1 MRPLFTIHAGEY
13 LTGLHIQKNLK
24 LNAWIPAKDIGIDLL
39 VTDAKNRRAVSLQVK
54 YGKDFLPEE
63 KVAEVREK
71 FRCASW
77 FTLDWTKL
85 NKSEADYWVFVLQ
98 GFKSSVPDFVIIP
111 TPELRQRMMEIH
123 GTCAGKLHSYLC
135 TIGNQCWETRVNK
148 TTAARDA
155 DGVKA
160 VRMSLTAIR
169 LQIARGTYHNP
180 LRDFT
185 RYLNAWDAIKAKL
198 KA

>member
-13 LTGLHIQKNLK
+13 LVGLHVQKELK

-39 VTDAKNRRAVSLQVK
+39 VTDAKNRLAVSFQVK

-63 KVAEVREK
+63 KIAEIREK

-98 GFKSSVPDFVIIP
+98 GFKSKVPDFIVIP
-111 TPELRQRMMEIH
+111 TPELRQRMAEIH
-123 GTCAGKLHSYLC
+123 GADAAKIQSYFC
-135 TIGNQCWETRVNK
+135 TMGTQCWETRVH
-148 TTAARDA
+148 
-155 DGVKA
+155 G
-160 VRMSLTAIR
+160 MSNVR
-169 LQIARGTYHNP
+169 LQIARGTYQNHA
-180 LRDFT
+180 RDFSG
-185 RYLNAWDAIKAKL
+185 YLNDKGWDMLIERL
-198 KA
+198 RL

>member
-24 LNAWIPAKDIGIDLL
+24 LNAWIPAKDIGVDLL

-63 KVAEVREK
+63 KVAEIRER

-77 FTLDWTKL
+77 FTLNWAKL
-85 NKSEADYWVFVLQ
+85 NKTESEADYWVFVLQ
-98 GFKSSVPDFVIIP
+98 GFKSEAPDFVIIP
-111 TPELRQRMMEIH
+111 TSELRQRMTEIH
-123 GTCAGKLHSYLC
+123 GAGGPKLQSYLC
-135 TIGNQCWETRVNK
+135 TVGKQCWETR
-148 TTAARDA
+148 
-155 DGVKA
+155 GVATA
-160 VRMSLTAIR
+160 VRLEM
-169 LQIARGTYHNP
+169 ARGTYQNP
-180 LRDFT
+180 VRDFT
-185 RYLNAWDAIKAKL
+185 RYLNAWDVIKNKL